1 MEASEVKTPINLNEI
16 TGYNEAQKKKP
27 KNEPNKLDN
36 TAFMRLFLE
45 QLKNQDPTSP
55 METDKIITQT
65 AQLTQVEMQEQ
76 TKQTMIEVA
85 NAMKSTQETN
95 KELKDLQSD
104 MKVALENLIAIL
116 SNKDSAPDSARDS
129 ASAGASAS
137 APNGLEMIGKIAE
150 TKINGLNLAE
160 NQRIDFELYFDEA
173 IDASKGAPKILVQN
187 EAGEIVKEIDIS
199 EYSGKSGYLHFNF
212 DGKDNNG
219 QNLPSGAYNIIS
231 QYNFKPDGSYNIARI
246 GRGEVQSVI
255 LNDGKVHLRM
265 GEMIVPL
272 DDALEFYLK
281 QGA

>member
-1 MEASEVKTPINLNEI
+1 MEAVESRKEPINLNEV

-27 KNEPNKLDN
+27 KSETNKLDN
-36 TAFMRLFLE
+36 TAFMKLFLE

-104 MKVALENLIAIL
+104 MKVALENLIAVL
-116 SNKDSAPDSARDS
+116 ANKDSAPLSV
-129 ASAGASAS
+129 SAS

-150 TKINGLNLAE
+150 TKINGLNITE
-160 NQRIDFELYFDEA
+160 NERSDFELYFDEA

-187 EAGEIVKEIDIS
+187 EAGEIVREMDIS
-199 EYSGKSGYLHFNF
+199 EYNGKSGYVHFNF
-212 DGKDNNG
+212 DGKDNHS
-219 QNLPSGAYNIIS
+219 QNLPAGAYNITA
-231 QYNFKPDGSYNIARI
+231 QYNYKSDGTFNLARI

-272 DDALEFYLK
+272 EDVLEFYLK

>member
-1 MEASEVKTPINLNEI
+1 MEASAIKEPLNLNEI

-27 KNEPNKLDN
+27 KSEPNKLDN

-104 MKVALENLIAIL
+104 MKVALENLISTLA
-116 SNKDSAPDSARDS
+116 STDSAPVS
-129 ASAGASAS
+129 ASAS

-150 TKINGLNLAE
+150 TKINGLNIAE
-160 NQRIDFELYFDEA
+160 NERSDFELYFDEA
-173 IDASKGAPKILVQN
+173 IDISKGAPKILVQN
-187 EAGEIVKEIDIS
+187 EAGEIVREMDIS
-199 EYSGKSGYLHFNF
+199 EYNGKSGYLHFNF
-212 DGKDNNG
+212 DGKDNSA
-219 QNLPSGAYNIIS
+219 QNLPTGAYNIIA
-231 QYNFKPDGSYNIARI
+231 QYNFKPDGTFNLARI

-265 GEMIVPL
+265 GELIVPL
-272 DDALEFYLK
+272 EDALEFYLK